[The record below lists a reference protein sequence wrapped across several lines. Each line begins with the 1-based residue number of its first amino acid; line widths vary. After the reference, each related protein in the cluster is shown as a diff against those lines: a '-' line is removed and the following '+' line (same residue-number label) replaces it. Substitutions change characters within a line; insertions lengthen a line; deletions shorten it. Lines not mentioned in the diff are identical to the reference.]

1 LSPAA
6 AEKRRS
12 FRLYGGGRHYSLSS
26 SPRSDLSLP
35 RFLSHAYEVQLLL
48 SHAYEVQLLL
58 SRSREAQLRLMQELD
73 DAATSHPLHLY
84 AVVGVAAAAG
94 VHDGAAEGAP

>member
-1 LSPAA
+1 
-6 AEKRRS
+6 
-12 FRLYGGGRHYSLSS
+12 
-26 SPRSDLSLP
+26 
-35 RFLSHAYEVQLLL
+35 
-48 SHAYEVQLLL
+48 
-58 SRSREAQLRLMQELD
+58 MQELD

>member
-35 RFLSHAYEVQLLL
+35 RFL